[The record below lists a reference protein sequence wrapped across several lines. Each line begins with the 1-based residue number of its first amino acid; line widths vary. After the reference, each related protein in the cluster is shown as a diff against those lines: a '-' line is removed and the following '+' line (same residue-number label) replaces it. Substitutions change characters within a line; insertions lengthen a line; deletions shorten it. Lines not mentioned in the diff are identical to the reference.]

1 MNYTPAQLSEILTDT
16 SGHTH
21 RITLPAG
28 KMRAE
33 IWTRQK
39 AVAAE
44 ILPAAYAE
52 LVHITTTPFVQAIT
66 DVTSSQHAWFS
77 NPETPRASFFSS
89 RLLFAGDAF
98 CAFRPH
104 VARSTDQAAL
114 NALLLEKV
122 LKGEMQ
128 IGEWERR
135 CLAYAEHMS
144 AFSAFLGCRFQFGM
158 GSWETVR
165 RGAWFGWVLLK
176 QKARGWW
183 MGSEGK

>member
-1 MNYTPAQLSEILTDT
+1 MNHTPAQLSEILTDT

-28 KMRAE
+28 KMRPDT
-33 IWTRQK
+33 WTKQK
-39 AVAAE
+39 ALAME
-44 ILPAAYAE
+44 ILPATYAE
-52 LVHITTTPFVQAIT
+52 LVHKTTTPFLQAIA
-66 DVTSSQHAWFS
+66 DVTSSQDGWFS
-77 NPETPRASFFSS
+77 NSETPCASFFSS
-89 RLLFAGDAF
+89 RLLFAGDAL

-144 AFSAFLGCRFQFGM
+144 ALSAFLGSRSQFGM
-158 GSWETVR
+158 GSLETVR

-176 QKARGWW
+176 QKVRGWW
-183 MGSEGK
+183 MGSGGM